1 MTSLKN
7 CDPQL
12 RRYLLGHRLPDVF
25 EAIVSALAIN
35 CPDDPQ
41 AFILDKLKLIIQY
54 QEVLDNLRW
63 DSFIDEKYR
72 PKNRVVRAS
81 VLEFLW
87 SYEDENSQPT
97 PEMYQKAYNLYN
109 GKLKASCFSAWMRYH
124 KHMKRKKALLA
135 KKQEDARI
143 WHCQR
148 VQRIHLHLWI
158 DWVSERKERQN
169 VISSRIRRVL
179 AISLLRV
186 VFTAWHSVAVDA
198 RKTKE
203 YFERIERGEIID
215 TGYQGFF
222 RVRADGKDE
231 ISSLPRHVALRIFSY
246 VSVGD
251 LGRCARVCR
260 SWKVLIQ
267 ANILWSKI
275 DFSVVK
281 HSATN
286 KVAANLIH
294 KCRPFLGHLNLRGC
308 YNLSSES
315 LKLTAQCRNLQDL
328 NLSECPGVTDEV
340 LKSVAIGCTS
350 LLYLNLASTPISDAS
365 LRYLGRY
372 CTNMLYLS
380 LAYCTK
386 FTNKGLSYM
395 ANGKGCHKIVHLDL
409 SGCEQITQEGF
420 KFISMGCSSLT
431 TVILNE
437 LPGLRDEC
445 LQALTSEC
453 RTLRNVSILNSPF
466 LSDAAFKCL
475 ASCRR
480 MHKIRIEGNNRLT
493 DASVKV
499 LAKSCPMLDHVY
511 LVDCPRITDL
521 ALKALAASKHLNVV
535 NVADCVRIQD
545 TGVRQIVEG
554 SSGAKIKEL
563 NLTNCVRVSDVTLL
577 RIAQRCHNLVY
588 ASFCYCEHVTDA
600 GVELLGTLPSLTSL
614 DLSGC
619 NIQDQGVAALGNN
632 PRFRDITLAEC
643 PNITDL
649 GLQKMCQQCRQLE
662 NFNVSHCKGL
672 TDNAIKNL
680 AFCCR
685 LLRTLNLAGCNKLTD
700 SSLQYLSG
708 VCHYIEAL
716 DLSGCIHITDKSLRY
731 LRKGCKQLSSLT
743 ILYCRNITK
752 SAVQKLQVKCAHVLH
767 STDDPSPALGF

>member
-12 RRYLLGHRLPDVF
+12 RRYLLVHRLPDIF
-25 EAIVSALAIN
+25 EAIVSALAVN
-35 CPDDPQ
+35 CPRDPQ
-41 AFILDKLKLIIQY
+41 AFILEKLKLIINY
-54 QEVLDNLRW
+54 EEVLDDLRW
-63 DSFIDEKYR
+63 DSFIDQKNR
-72 PKNRVVRAS
+72 PKNRVVKAS
-81 VLEFLW
+81 VLDFLW

-97 PEMYQKAYNLYN
+97 PGMYQKAYNLYN
-109 GKLKASCFSAWMRYH
+109 GKLKKSCFSAWMRYH
-124 KHMKRKKALLA
+124 KYMRRKKALLA
-135 KKQEDARI
+135 KKLENAQI
-143 WHCQR
+143 WHQRR
-148 VQRIHLHLWI
+148 VQRIHLEYWI
-158 DWVSERKERQN
+158 AWVSERKERQN
-169 VISSRIRRVL
+169 VISTRIRRVL

-186 VFTAWHSVAVDA
+186 VFDAWHSVAVDA

-215 TGYQGFF
+215 SGYEGFF

-246 VSVGD
+246 LSVGD

-267 ANILWSKI
+267 ANILWSKV

-281 HSATN
+281 HIATN
-286 KVAANLIH
+286 KVAANVIH

-315 LKLTAQCRNLQDL
+315 IKLTAQCRNLQDL
-328 NLSECPGVTDEV
+328 NLSECSGVTDETV
-340 LKSVAIGCTS
+340 KSVAMGCTA
-350 LLYLNLASTPISDAS
+350 LLYLNLARTPVSDAS

-372 CTNMLYLS
+372 CSNMLYLS
-380 LAYCTK
+380 LAFCTK

-409 SGCEQITQEGF
+409 SGCEQITEEGY
-420 KFISMGCSSLT
+420 KYISMGCGTLT
-431 TVILNE
+431 TIILNQ

-445 LQALTSEC
+445 IQALTSEC
-453 RTLRNVSILNSPF
+453 RTLKNVSIMNSPF

-475 ASCRR
+475 ASCKKLI
-480 MHKIRIEGNNRLT
+480 KIRVEGNNRLT

-499 LAKSCPMLDHVY
+499 LARSCPLLEHVY
-511 LVDCPRITDL
+511 LVDCPRMTDL
-521 ALKALAASKHLNVV
+521 ALKALATSKHLHVV

-554 SSGAKIKEL
+554 PSGAKLKEL

-600 GVELLGTLPSLTSL
+600 GVELLGTLPSLMSL

-662 NFNVSHCKGL
+662 NFDVSHCKGL

-716 DLSGCIHITDKSLRY
+716 DLSGCVHITDKSLRY
-731 LRKGCKQLSSLT
+731 LRKGCKRLSSLT
-743 ILYCRNITK
+743 ILYCRNVSK
-752 SAVQKLQVKCAHVLH
+752 SSVQKLQTKCEHVLH
-767 STDDPSPALGF
+767 SSDDPSPALGY

>member
-7 CDPQL
+7 CDPRL

-41 AFILDKLKLIIQY
+41 AFILDKLKLITTY
-54 QEVLDNLRW
+54 QEVLDDLRW
-63 DSFIDEKYR
+63 DSFIDERLR
-72 PKNRVVRAS
+72 PKHRVVKAS
-81 VLEFLW
+81 VLDFLW

-97 PEMYQKAYNLYN
+97 PEMYQTAYNWYN
-109 GKLKASCFSAWMRYH
+109 GRLKTSCFSAWMRYH
-124 KHMKRKKALLA
+124 KHIKRKKALLA
-135 KKQEDARI
+135 KKMESARL
-143 WHCQR
+143 WHRQR
-148 VQRIHLHLWI
+148 LQKIHLHLWI
-158 DWVSERKERQN
+158 EWVTERKERSN
-169 VISSRIRRVL
+169 AISSRIRRVL

-186 VFTAWHSVAVDA
+186 VFDAWHSVAVDA

-215 TGYQGFF
+215 PGFEGFF
-222 RVRADGKDE
+222 HVRADGRDE
-231 ISSLPRHVALRIFSY
+231 ISSLPRNVALRIFSY

-260 SWKVLIQ
+260 NWKVLIQ
-267 ANILWSKI
+267 ANTLWSKV
-275 DFSVVK
+275 DFSKVK

-286 KVAANLIH
+286 KVAASLIH

-308 YNLSSES
+308 YNLTCDS

-328 NLSECPGVTDEV
+328 NLSECSGVTDEV
-340 LKSVAIGCTS
+340 VKNIAMGCS
-350 LLYLNLASTPISDAS
+350 ALLYLNLANTPISDAS

-372 CTNMLYLS
+372 CTNLLYLS

-409 SGCEQITQEGF
+409 SGCEQITQEGY
-420 KFISMGCSSLT
+420 KFISMGCSCLT

-437 LPGLRDEC
+437 LPGLRDDC
-445 LQALTSEC
+445 IQALTSEC

-466 LSDAAFKCL
+466 LSDASFKCL

-480 MHKIRIEGNNRLT
+480 LHKIRVEGNNRLT

-521 ALKALAASKHLNVV
+521 ALKALAAFKHLNVV

-545 TGVRQIVEG
+545 AGVRQIVEG
-554 SSGAKIKEL
+554 PSGAKMKEL

-632 PRFRDITLAEC
+632 SKFRDITLAEC

-649 GLQKMCQQCRQLE
+649 GLQKMCQRCRQLE
-662 NFNVSHCKGL
+662 NLNVSHCEGL

-708 VCHYIEAL
+708 VCHYIESL

-731 LRKGCKQLSSLT
+731 LRKGCKKLSSLT
-743 ILYCRNITK
+743 ILYCRNVTK
-752 SAVQKLQVKCAHVLH
+752 GAVQKLHTKCAHVLH
-767 STDDPSPALGF
+767 SSDDPSPMLGF

>member
-12 RRYLLGHRLPDVF
+12 RKYLLRHRLPDVF
-25 EAIVSALAIN
+25 ELGIFN
-35 CPDDPQ
+35 Q
-41 AFILDKLKLIIQY
+41 
-54 QEVLDNLRW
+54 
-63 DSFIDEKYR
+63 
-72 PKNRVVRAS
+72 
-81 VLEFLW
+81 
-87 SYEDENSQPT
+87 
-97 PEMYQKAYNLYN
+97 
-109 GKLKASCFSAWMRYH
+109 H
-124 KHMKRKKALLA
+124 
-135 KKQEDARI
+135 
-143 WHCQR
+143 
-148 VQRIHLHLWI
+148 VQ
-158 DWVSERKERQN
+158 
-169 VISSRIRRVL
+169 
-179 AISLLRV
+179 
-186 VFTAWHSVAVDA
+186 
-198 RKTKE
+198 
-203 YFERIERGEIID
+203 RIERGEILD
-215 TGYQGFF
+215 SVYEGFF
-222 RVRADGKDE
+222 RVRADGRDE

-267 ANILWSKI
+267 ANILWSK
-275 DFSVVK
+275 
-281 HSATN
+281 
-286 KVAANLIH
+286 
-294 KCRPFLGHLNLRGC
+294 
-308 YNLSSES
+308 
-315 LKLTAQCRNLQDL
+315 
-328 NLSECPGVTDEV
+328 DEV
-340 LKSVAIGCTS
+340 IKSIAIGCTS
-350 LLYLNLASTPISDAS
+350 LLYLNLAGTPISDAS

-431 TVILNE
+431 TIILNE
-437 LPGLRDEC
+437 LPGLRDDC
-445 LQALTSEC
+445 VQALTSEC
-453 RTLRNVSILNSPF
+453 RTLKNVSILNSPF

-480 MHKIRIEGNNRLT
+480 MHKIRVEGNNRLT

-521 ALKALAASKHLNVV
+521 ALKALASSKHLNVV

-554 SSGAKIKEL
+554 PSGAKIKEL

-600 GVELLGTLPSLTSL
+600 GVELLGTLPSLMSL

-643 PNITDL
+643 RNITDL
-649 GLQKMCQQCRQLE
+649 GLQVCSNTFTCFLHGEEMGRGMEWSFVVAQ
-662 NFNVSHCKGL
+662 
-672 TDNAIKNL
+672 
-680 AFCCR
+680 
-685 LLRTLNLAGCNKLTD
+685 LTD

-767 STDDPSPALGF
+767 SADDPSPALGF

>member
-12 RRYLLGHRLPDVF
+12 RRYLLEHRLPDIF
-25 EAIVSALAIN
+25 EAIVSALAVN
-35 CPDDPQ
+35 CPSDPRE
-41 AFILDKLKLIIQY
+41 FILEKLKLIITD
-54 QEVLDNLRW
+54 QEVLDDLRW
-63 DSFIDEKYR
+63 DSFIDERYR
-72 PKNRVVRAS
+72 PKNRVVKAS
-81 VLEFLW
+81 VLDFLW

-97 PEMYQKAYNLYN
+97 PEMYQKAYNSYN
-109 GKLKASCFSAWMRYH
+109 LKLKASCFSAWMRYH
-124 KHMKRKKALLA
+124 KYMRRKKAILA
-135 KKQEDARI
+135 KKQENARI
-143 WHCQR
+143 WHQHR
-148 VQRIHLHLWI
+148 VQRIHLGYWI
-158 DWVSERKERQN
+158 EWASERKERQH

-179 AISLLRV
+179 AMSLLRV
-186 VFTAWHSVAVDA
+186 VFDAWHSVAVDA
-198 RKTKE
+198 MKTKE

-215 TGYQGFF
+215 SAYEGFF
-222 RVRADGKDE
+222 RVRTDGKDE
-231 ISSLPRHVALRIFSY
+231 ISSLPKHVALRIFSY

-260 SWKVLIQ
+260 NWKVLIE
-267 ANILWSKI
+267 ANILWSKV
-275 DFSVVK
+275 DFSILK

-286 KVAANLIH
+286 KVAANVIH

-308 YNLSSES
+308 YNLTSES
-315 LKLTAQCRNLQDL
+315 IKLAAQCRNLQDL
-328 NLSECPGVTDEV
+328 NLSECSGVTDETV
-340 LKSVAIGCTS
+340 KNVAMGCTA
-350 LLYLNLASTPISDAS
+350 LLYLNLAKTPISDAS

-380 LAYCTK
+380 LAFCTK

-409 SGCEQITQEGF
+409 SGCEQVTEEGYR
-420 KFISMGCSSLT
+420 FISRGCSTLT
-431 TVILNE
+431 TIILNQ
-437 LPGLRDEC
+437 LPGLRDDC
-445 LQALTSEC
+445 IQALTSEC
-453 RTLRNVSILNSPF
+453 RTLKNVSILNSPL

-480 MHKIRIEGNNRLT
+480 LNKIRVEGNNRLT
-493 DASVKV
+493 DASLKV
-499 LAKSCPMLDHVY
+499 LARSCPLLQHVY
-511 LVDCPRITDL
+511 FVDCPRMTDL
-521 ALKALAASKHLNVV
+521 ALKALATSKHLLVV

-554 SSGAKIKEL
+554 SSGAKLKEL

-600 GVELLGTLPSLTSL
+600 GVELLGTLPSLMSL

-662 NFNVSHCKGL
+662 NFNVSRCRGL

-716 DLSGCIHITDKSLRY
+716 DLSGCVHITDKSLRY
-731 LRKGCKQLSSLT
+731 LRKGCKGLSSLT
-743 ILYCRNITK
+743 ILYCRNVTK
-752 SAVQKLQVKCAHVLH
+752 SAVQKLQTKCSHVLH
-767 STDDPSPALGF
+767 SSDDPSPAIGN